1 MIGGARGYSQF
12 RRVHEQIADYEYVEL
27 DVNSTE
33 ELEAALRDTRISGYN
48 IANPFKVDV
57 ISYLDEISDD
67 TLRAGASDVVMRLPD
82 GRLKGFNTEMA
93 AFRYMVEGDVE
104 GKKCLI
110 LGSGGAATAAARTLK
125 DMGAASIVIVSRDPV
140 SAADKIIPHYEGGL
154 PAETGSHHSGAE
166 PGSTARL
173 GDL

>member
-1 MIGGARGYSQF
+1 MARYALIGGNRGYSQF

-27 DVNSTE
+27 DVNDTAD
-33 ELEAALRDTRISGYN
+33 LEKALKDTRFSGYN

-67 TLRAGASDVVMRLPD
+67 TRRAGAADVVMRLPD
-82 GRLKGFNTEMA
+82 GRLRGYNTEMA

-110 LGSGGAATAAARTLK
+110 LGSGGTATAAA
-125 DMGAASIVIVSRDPV
+125 S
-140 SAADKIIPHYEGGL
+140 
-154 PAETGSHHSGAE
+154 GSNRPS
-166 PGSTARL
+166 
-173 GDL
+173 